1 MKCSPTACTFVG
13 MRIAVTAIFLNS
25 GPLEG
30 YGHYSNELLLRLVHN
45 CPQHEFLFLYD
56 RPLNEPTIQHPRIR
70 HRVIGPATRQPVSL
84 AYWYHSKATRAVS
97 KWKADVWLQPY
108 GFASFYSKVP
118 QLVIVHDLAPFH
130 LPKAITWYHRWHYR
144 LFTQRALLK
153 AALLATVSD
162 TTRQDIQ
169 QQFPALQS
177 ASIAVL
183 PGAAREIFHPAE
195 WEAKRDTKEQFTDGC
210 EYFLVSGSIHPRK
223 NLHTLLKAFSLFK
236 KWQHSNMKLVIA
248 GRWAWQTSETK
259 EKISTYKYRNDLVIT
274 GYIPEESLAKLTAA
288 AYALVYPSLLE
299 GFGLP
304 LLEGMQSG
312 VPVIA
317 SDQPA
322 LRETGGTAACYFDSN
337 SPEALAE
344 QMKKV
349 YRDEAWKNQLI
360 QNGIQQAARFS
371 WNATAEALEICLL
384 TAAGTKR
391 KR

>member
-1 MKCSPTACTFVG
+1 M
-13 MRIAVTAIFLNS
+13 
-25 GPLEG
+25 
-30 YGHYSNELLLRLVHN
+30 
-45 CPQHEFLFLYD
+45 
-56 RPLNEPTIQHPRIR
+56 
-70 HRVIGPATRQPVSL
+70 
-84 AYWYHSKATRAVS
+84 
-97 KWKADVWLQPY
+97 
-108 GFASFYSKVP
+108 
-118 QLVIVHDLAPFH
+118 
-130 LPKAITWYHRWHYR
+130 
-144 LFTQRALLK
+144 
-153 AALLATVSD
+153 
-162 TTRQDIQ
+162 
-169 QQFPALQS
+169 
-177 ASIAVL
+177 
-183 PGAAREIFHPAE
+183 
-195 WEAKRDTKEQFTDGC
+195 
-210 EYFLVSGSIHPRK
+210 
-223 NLHTLLKAFSLFK
+223 
-236 KWQHSNMKLVIA
+236 
-248 GRWAWQTSETK
+248 
-259 EKISTYKYRNDLVIT
+259 IT

-288 AYALVYPSLLE
+288 AYAMVYPSLLE

-304 LLEGMQSG
+304 LLEAMQSG